1 MKRVLFII
9 TALFIAVGICACDK
23 DPSYSDDNINSENPP
38 EIETGDEGG
47 NEDEDAF
54 AQEEIPPAP
63 EVVLTSADE
72 NFVMKV
78 GDKEITEA
86 MFRYYL
92 LNYAKQYGGDN
103 EKLWEEQAVKSIKKY
118 VASDVL
124 ADKVGVVMGEEQ
136 NEYHK
141 YLIAYTVN
149 KYDNTP
155 DTSYAKALEDMY
167 LTDAL
172 NRDMT
177 KSGIRA
183 NMLYNEYITEG
194 GKMYN
199 ATDSDIFSYIKDN
212 YVRIKH
218 ILIKTVDLDDSQKA
232 EARKR
237 AEKVCDQ
244 AMSGYDFEELVKQYS
259 EDTMDVDIGYYFTRG
274 EKIQVLENKAYELK
288 NGEVSDI
295 VESAYGYH
303 IIKKYEHDREYVLS
317 DKTLTSA
324 ALSSICEKAYATDVE
339 IVAQSLK
346 VQYYQNYQQV
356 KKNILAEI

>member
-1 MKRVLFII
+1 MKKTLSAILLMLLII
-9 TALFIAVGICACDK
+9 NMCACTK
-23 DPSYSDDNINSENPP
+23 EKSSSEDDINTENPP
-38 EIETGDEGG
+38 IIEIGDG
-47 NEDEDAF
+47 NENEEEEVF
-54 AQEEIPPAP
+54 APEEIPPAP

-72 NFVMKV
+72 NYVMKV

-86 MFRYYL
+86 MLRYYL

-103 EKLWEEQAVKSIKKY
+103 EKLWEEQTVKSIKKY
-118 VASDVL
+118 VASEVL
-124 ADKVGVVMGEEQ
+124 ADKVGVVMGDEQ
-136 NEYHK
+136 NEYHN

-155 DTSYAKALEDMY
+155 DTSYKKALEDMY

-199 ATDSDIFSYIKDN
+199 ATGDDIYSYIKDN

-218 ILIKTVDLDDSQKA
+218 ILIKTVDLDDAQKA

-244 AMSGYDFEELVKQYS
+244 AISGHNFEELVRQYS
-259 EDTMDVDIGYYFTRG
+259 EDTMDVDTGYYFTRG

-303 IIKKYEHDREYVLS
+303 IIKKYEHDRDYVLS
-317 DKTLTSA
+317 DKTLRSE
-324 ALSSICEKAYATDVE
+324 ALSNICEKAYATDVE
-339 IVAQSLK
+339 IVAQGLK
-346 VQYYQNYQQV
+346 VQYYQNYRQV
-356 KKNILAEI
+356 KEKILAER